1 MTAAGAEI
9 GRSSGAGRLAV
20 LSSIVGYAAWYWTL
34 AQGNIGRTGMIRFAQ
49 PLIGLPLAVLILGG
63 SLTWPLLLAA
73 AAIVAWAA
81 LARRRA
87 ETEADD
93 AGKQRSHSHAK
104 RTADLPG
111 DAFAARPFSGNPAAV
126 CPLEAWL
133 PDAVMQAIAAENNLS
148 ETAFLVKVGTDYDLR
163 WFTPVCEVDL
173 CGHATLASAYVVT
186 SYLEPLRRRVRFHS
200 RSGPLEVTRDGELFI
215 MDFPTQANE
224 PVEDTAAVA
233 EALGATP
240 RELWSGMDLMAVF
253 ASQAEIEALK
263 PDMTAVA
270 ALPLRG
276 LIVTAPGE
284 GCDFVSR
291 FFAPAVGVPEDPVT
305 GSAHC
310 ALTPYW
316 AERLGK
322 ARLQARQLSWRG
334 GALQLERRGGRVLI
348 AGQVSLYME
357 GLIRLPARVLE
368 AAA

>member
-1 MTAAGAEI
+1 MPSELQIYQA
-9 GRSSGAGRLAV
+9 
-20 LSSIVGYAAWYWTL
+20 
-34 AQGNIGRTGMIRFAQ
+34 
-49 PLIGLPLAVLILGG
+49 
-63 SLTWPLLLAA
+63 
-73 AAIVAWAA
+73 
-81 LARRRA
+81 
-87 ETEADD
+87 
-93 AGKQRSHSHAK
+93 
-104 RTADLPG
+104 

-148 ETAFLVKVGTDYDLR
+148 ETAFLVKAGTDYDLR

-186 SYLEPLRRRVRFHS
+186 SYLEPLRRQVRFHS

-224 PVEDTAAVA
+224 RVKDTAAVA
-233 EALGATP
+233 GALGATP

-322 ARLQARQLSWRG
+322 ARLQARQLSRRG